1 MPLSPEGGSE
11 SEDGSESVYP
21 FPHPLKLTIEAG
33 WVSYCYGHRE
43 RAPVARYTAGEV
55 VLPVAVTFALVP
67 AFGPLS
73 VADAAQVAEQS
84 LGILETLI

>member
-1 MPLSPEGGSE
+1 MPL
-11 SEDGSESVYP
+11 YP

-55 VLPVAVTFALVP
+55 ALPVSVTFALVP
-67 AFGPLS
+67 AFGPMS
-73 VADAAQVAEQS
+73 VTDAARAAEQA
-84 LGILETLI
+84 LVILETLS